1 MNSNQAG
8 SGAVC
13 FAGWKFATTKKEHLQ
28 LHKWKLISNGM
39 TKKTARENVQ
49 GEEGG
54 RRRRGGADNIEQQM
68 GLAKQVNWRAKNRHQ
83 WKLRRSEILKG

>member
-39 TKKTARENVQ
+39 TKKTARRAR
-49 GEEGG
+49 G
-54 RRRRGGADNIEQQM
+54 RRG
-68 GLAKQVNWRAKNRHQ
+68 
-83 WKLRRSEILKG
+83 